1 MEKFKKT
8 FAVALLVLVILNTL
22 FLATGLWRTQ
32 KQMQFIQKNH
42 IPLTDFN
49 GIITN
54 IDLLINVSIGN
65 ALESKKFGHL
75 NEYQTMIS
83 SLDESLSQANEI
95 IRVLDSR
102 FLIKRTALTF
112 YESEIVNQIKI
123 GKYAQAEK
131 LYKDPQY
138 EVEKRLFK
146 NSLSTMIEHFAE
158 DRDTYVEKIISF
170 NRIAIVVATFIAIF
184 CFAIALQLIRSS
196 WKNEKERKAAYQMLL
211 SSSEQHRNMTRILS
225 HDISTPLSLIIGY
238 SNNAKNSIATLKPED
253 NEKYWNAVYT
263 GAKGIKEIVEHV
275 REFEALES
283 GKKVVSLTAVSV
295 TKVIDEINASLE
307 KRLQEK
313 NIAINMNNKSP
324 EIKILGN
331 ETSIKHQIISNI
343 MTNAIKFSRVNS
355 KIDIT
360 IEEVNSKEVMVAIR
374 DYGVGIPKELLDKLF
389 DPIANTTRVG
399 TSGEQGTG
407 FGMPIMKSYIDKM
420 NARIEV
426 DSQTI
431 ADAPLNHGT
440 CFSVYFKKVA

>member
-1 MEKFKKT
+1 M
-8 FAVALLVLVILNTL
+8 
-22 FLATGLWRTQ
+22 
-32 KQMQFIQKNH
+32 
-42 IPLTDFN
+42 
-49 GIITN
+49 
-54 IDLLINVSIGN
+54 
-65 ALESKKFGHL
+65 
-75 NEYQTMIS
+75 
-83 SLDESLSQANEI
+83 
-95 IRVLDSR
+95 
-102 FLIKRTALTF
+102 
-112 YESEIVNQIKI
+112 
-123 GKYAQAEK
+123 
-131 LYKDPQY
+131 
-138 EVEKRLFK
+138 
-146 NSLSTMIEHFAE
+146 
-158 DRDTYVEKIISF
+158 
-170 NRIAIVVATFIAIF
+170 ATFIAVF